1 MPLKY
6 LCNFWIS
13 LKMSLINCKAELNL
27 KQKSIFLSVAGNEST
42 SDNDDNDNAINIT
55 FTIKDTTLYVP
66 VVTLSARELK
76 IIKTPEQRI

>member
-1 MPLKY
+1 M
-6 LCNFWIS
+6 
-13 LKMSLINCKAELNL
+13 
-27 KQKSIFLSVAGNEST
+27 SVAGNEST

-76 IIKTPEQRI
+76 IIKTPEQRIWKSVYWN

>member
-1 MPLKY
+1 M
-6 LCNFWIS
+6 
-13 LKMSLINCKAELNL
+13 
-27 KQKSIFLSVAGNEST
+27 SVAGNEST

-76 IIKTPEQRI
+76 IIKTSEQRIYKSVYWN